1 MLDKLS
7 GIWAPK
13 PSSGPH
19 KLRECLPLMI
29 VIRNRLK
36 YALNYREVMFIVK
49 DKAGNI
55 KIDNK
60 TRRDPH
66 YPIGFNDVVS
76 IEKTGDF
83 FRLLYDMKGRFV
95 LHKIAANE
103 AKYKLC
109 KVIRRGIGA
118 NSIPYILT
126 NDGRTIRFPHPDIK
140 ANDTIK
146 FNLEENKIEGC
157 LKFETGNMVMATG
170 GNNIGRYGAVLKTEH
185 HPASFDIV
193 HVKEANGNTFATRSQ
208 NLFVIGQGHQPSITL
223 PKGKPYKLTILEEKA
238 ERLQKKAQKPLKQKK

>member
-29 VIRNRLK
+29 VVRNRLK

-60 TRRDPH
+60 VRRDPH
-66 YPIGFNDVVS
+66 YPVGFNDVVS

-95 LHKIAANE
+95 LHKIQANE
-103 AKYKLC
+103 AKFKLC
-109 KVIRRGIGA
+109 KVLRRGIGP
-118 NSIPYILT
+118 NSIPYIIT
-126 NDGRTIRFPHPDIK
+126 HDGRTIRFPHPDIK

-146 FNLEENKIEGC
+146 VFNIE
-157 LKFETGNMVMATG
+157 A
-170 GNNIGRYGAVLKTEH
+170 
-185 HPASFDIV
+185 
-193 HVKEANGNTFATRSQ
+193 
-208 NLFVIGQGHQPSITL
+208 
-223 PKGKPYKLTILEEKA
+223 IL
-238 ERLQKKAQKPLKQKK
+238 